1 MNRDME
7 RHKEFSRRA
16 LILGAGKVA
25 IFGTL
30 GLRLAYLQIFE
41 RQKFQTLS
49 DKNRISL
56 RLLPAQR
63 GEIMDR
69 FGAPLAVN
77 KQDFRALLVPEQAED
92 VEETLARLA
101 KLIPISDEEKEEVLA
116 EIEDHHPFA
125 PVLVKE
131 NLTWDDM
138 AKVELNLPDLAG
150 VSMEEGQ
157 LRSYPLG
164 TATAH
169 IIGYVGRV
177 DKAEMTDDPAM
188 SIPGFRI
195 GKTGVEKKYDETLRG
210 EAGQVQAEVNVVGRE
225 IRELSHSEGK
235 RGHRLTLTLD
245 SDLQMQCQEYVAR
258 QNSAAAVVM
267 DVHTGEVYALCSYP
281 SFDPNVFSTGI
292 PADLWEELLAD
303 PTNPL
308 TNKAV
313 AGQYPPGSTFKMV
326 TAMAGL
332 ESGAINVSTRFYCP
346 GYYMLGDRPFHCWKH
361 SGHGSIDVVGAIR
374 ESCDTFFYET
384 GKLVGIDVLAKMAH
398 RMGLGG
404 KLDFDVPGEGAG
416 IIPDRAWKMKH
427 YKQKWEQGETI
438 VAAIGQGYV
447 LATPLQ
453 LVTMTARIA
462 NGGKAVKPILVRSI
476 EDVGSQIPE
485 WPMLGFHKPYLD
497 LVHKGMTE
505 VVNDPRGTAR
515 ASAINEAPYS
525 MAGKTGS
532 AQVRR
537 ITAAQRS
544 AGVNFAELPWKFR
557 DHALFVGYGPVDDP
571 AYAVAVIVEHGLHGG
586 SAAAPIAHDILLAA
600 QKRDPRRIRT
610 VDDTSAKNVTDDKSV
625 KANTAAKKTEKKP

>member
-1 MNRDME
+1 ME

-16 LILGAGKVA
+16 LILGAGKIA
-25 IFGTL
+25 LFGTL
-30 GLRLAYLQIFE
+30 VFRLGYLQVFE
-41 RQKFQTLS
+41 QKKFQTLS

-77 KQDFRALLVPEQAED
+77 KQDFRALLVPEQSED

-101 KLIPISDEEKEEVLA
+101 KLIPISDEEKEEIMV
-116 EIEDHHPFA
+116 EIDQHHPFA

-131 NLTWDDM
+131 DLTWNDM
-138 AKVELNLPDLAG
+138 SKVEINLPDLAG

-157 LRSYPLG
+157 MRSYPLG

-177 DKAEMTDDPAM
+177 SKAEMTDDPAM

-210 EAGQVQAEVNVVGRE
+210 QAGEVQSEVNASGRE
-225 IRELSHSEGK
+225 IRELSRTEGK
-235 RGHRLTLTLD
+235 HGHRLTLTLD
-245 SDLQMQCQEYVAR
+245 SDLQMQCQGYIA
-258 QNSAAAVVM
+258 QQPSAAAVIM
-267 DVHTGEVYALCSYP
+267 DVHTGEVYALCSHP
-281 SFDPNVFSTGI
+281 SFDPNVFSSGI

-313 AGQYPPGSTFKMV
+313 AGQYPPGSTFKLI

-332 ESGAINVSTRFYCP
+332 EAGAIDANSHIYCSGAYL
-346 GYYMLGDRPFHCWKH
+346 LGNRAFHCWKH
-361 SGHGSIDVVGAIR
+361 QGHGSIDVVGAIR
-374 ESCDTFFYET
+374 ESCDCFFYEV
-384 GKLVGIDVLAKMAH
+384 GRRVGIDGIAKMAR
-398 RMGLGG
+398 RMGLGD

-416 IIPDRAWKMKH
+416 LIPDTAWKLKH
-427 YKQKWEQGETI
+427 YKEKWQQGETV

-453 LVTMTARIA
+453 LATMAARIA

-476 EDVGSQIPE
+476 EDEGNKIPE
-485 WPMLGFHKPYLD
+485 WPTIDLNKAHLD
-497 LVHKGMTE
+497 LIHKGMTE
-505 VVNDPRGTAR
+505 VVNDPRGTAH
-515 ASAINEAPYS
+515 ASAIKELPFS

-537 ITAAQRS
+537 ITQAQRDS
-544 AGVNFAELPWKFR
+544 GNVTGANLPWKFR
-557 DHALFVGYGPVDDP
+557 DHALFVAYGPVENP
-571 AYAVAVIVEHGLHGG
+571 AYAAAVIVEHGLHGP
-586 SAAAPIAHDILLAA
+586 STAAPIARDIILAA
-600 QKRDPRRIRT
+600 LKRDPRVIST
-610 VDDTSAKNVTDDKSV
+610 VDDAETKKALEDKIKNKEGAKG
-625 KANTAAKKTEKKP
+625 KKL

>member
-16 LILGAGKVA
+16 LILGAGKIA

-30 GLRLAYLQIFE
+30 ALRLAYLQVFE
-41 RQKFQTLS
+41 QKKFQTLS

-56 RLLPAQR
+56 RLLPARR

-69 FGAPLAVN
+69 FGAPLAIN
-77 KQDFRALLVPEQAED
+77 KQDFRALLVPEQAESVD
-92 VEETLARLA
+92 DTLARLG
-101 KLIPISDEEKEEVLA
+101 KLIPISDDEKEEIMA
-116 EIEDHHPFA
+116 EIEEHHPFA

-131 NLTWDDM
+131 DLTWDDM

-157 LRSYPLG
+157 MRSYPLG

-177 DKAEMTDDPAM
+177 SKAELTDDPAM

-195 GKTGVEKKYDETLRG
+195 GKTGVEKKYDEILRG

-225 IRELSHSEGK
+225 IRELSRSEGK

-245 SDLQMQCQEYVAR
+245 SDLQMQCQGYVA
-258 QNSAAAVVM
+258 QQTSAAAVIM
-267 DVHTGEVYALCSYP
+267 DVHSGEVYALCSHP
-281 SFDPNVFSTGI
+281 SFDPNVFSSGI

-303 PTNPL
+303 PANPL
-308 TNKAV
+308 TNKVV

-326 TAMAGL
+326 TALTAL
-332 ESGAINVSTRFYCP
+332 EAGAIDANTHVSCP
-346 GYYMLGDRPFHCWKH
+346 GYYMMGDRPFHCWKH
-361 SGHGSIDVVGAIR
+361 SGHGTIDVVGAIR
-374 ESCDTFFYET
+374 ESCDVFFYET
-384 GKLVGIDVLAKMAH
+384 GKRVGIDAIAKMA
-398 RMGLGG
+398 RRLGIG
-404 KLDFDVPGEGAG
+404 EKLDFDVPGEAAG
-416 IIPDRAWKMKH
+416 LVPDRAWKMKR

-453 LVTMTARIA
+453 LATMTARIA
-462 NGGKAVKPILVRSI
+462 NGGKAVKPLLVRSI
-476 EDVGSQIPE
+476 EEEGSKIPD
-485 WPMLGFHKPYLD
+485 WPMLDFNKAHLD
-497 LVHKGMTE
+497 LVQKGMTE
-505 VVNDPRGTAR
+505 VVNNPRGTAHG
-515 ASAINEAPYS
+515 AAIKEAPYS

-537 ITAAQRS
+537 ITAAQRA
-544 AGVNFAELPWKFR
+544 AGVNFATVPWKDR
-557 DHALFVGYGPVDDP
+557 DHALFVGYGPVDNP
-571 AYAVAVIVEHGLHGG
+571 AYATAVIVEHGLHGA
-586 SAAAPIAHDILLAA
+586 SAAAPIARDIMLAA

-610 VDDTSAKNVTDDKSV
+610 VDDAEV
-625 KANTAAKKTEKKP
+625 KKTPADKTEDQPAEKEQ

>member
-7 RHKEFSRRA
+7 RQKEFSRRA
-16 LILGAGKVA
+16 LILGAGQIA

-30 GLRLAYLQIFE
+30 ALRLAYLQVFE
-41 RQKFQTLS
+41 QKKFQTLS

-56 RLLPAQR
+56 RLLPARR

-69 FGAPLAVN
+69 FGAPLAIN

-92 VEETLARLA
+92 VEATIARLA
-101 KLIPISDEEKEEVLA
+101 KLIPISDDEKEEIMA
-116 EIEDHHPFA
+116 EIEEHHPFA

-131 NLTWDDM
+131 DLTWDDM

-157 LRSYPLG
+157 MRSYPLG

-177 DKAEMTDDPAM
+177 SKAELTDDPAM

-225 IRELSHSEGK
+225 IRELSRSEGK

-245 SDLQMQCQEYVAR
+245 SDLQMQCQGYIA
-258 QNSAAAVVM
+258 QQPSAAAVVM
-267 DVHTGEVYALCSYP
+267 DVHTGEVYALCSHP
-281 SFDPNVFSTGI
+281 SFDPNVFSSGI
-292 PADLWEELLAD
+292 PADLWEELLSD

-313 AGQYPPGSTFKMV
+313 AGQYPPGSTFKMI

-332 ESGAINVSTRFYCP
+332 ESGAIDASSRVHCP
-346 GYYMLGDRPFHCWKH
+346 GFYMLGDRPFHCWKH

-374 ESCDTFFYET
+374 ESCDVFFYDT
-384 GKLVGIDVLAKMAH
+384 GKKVGIDGLAKMA
-398 RMGLGG
+398 RRFGLGE
-404 KLDFDVPGEGAG
+404 KLNFDVPGEGAG
-416 IIPDRAWKMKH
+416 LIPDRAWKQNR
-427 YKQKWEQGETI
+427 YKQKWEQGETV

-453 LVTMTARIA
+453 LATMAARIA
-462 NGGKAVKPILVRSI
+462 NGGKAVKPLLVRSI
-476 EDVGSQIPE
+476 EEEGNKIPE
-485 WPMLGFHKPYLD
+485 WPMLGFKKPYLD
-497 LVHKGMTE
+497 LIQKGMAE
-505 VVNDPRGTAR
+505 VVNGAGGTAHG
-515 ASAINEAPYS
+515 AAIKEAPYS

-537 ITAAQRS
+537 ITQAQRAAGHAS
-544 AGVNFAELPWKFR
+544 AADLPWKYR
-557 DHALFVGYGPVDDP
+557 DHALFVGYGPVDNP
-571 AYAVAVIVEHGLHGG
+571 AYAAAVIVEHGLHGA
-586 SAAAPIAHDILLAA
+586 SAAAPLARDILLAA

-610 VDDTSAKNVTDDKSV
+610 VDDMD
-625 KANTAAKKTEKKP
+625 AKKAAEDKTVKDEPAEKDE